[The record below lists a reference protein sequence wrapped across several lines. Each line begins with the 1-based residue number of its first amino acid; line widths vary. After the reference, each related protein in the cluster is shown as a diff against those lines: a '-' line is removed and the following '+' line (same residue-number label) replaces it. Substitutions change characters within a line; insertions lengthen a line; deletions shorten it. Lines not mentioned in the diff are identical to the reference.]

1 MQLVML
7 EELPKESIDGSKKRR
22 IAASFAEIG

>member
-1 MQLVML
+1 MQLFML
-7 EELPKESIDGSKKRR
+7 EELPKKLIDGSKKRR